1 MLTVERCRRI
11 LGEKVSH
18 LSDEEVA
25 ALCSSYELLA
35 EIALEAM
42 LREQN
47 AISHASNDR

>member
-1 MLTVERCRRI
+1 MLTIERCRRI
-11 LGEKVSH
+11 LGENISH
-18 LSDEEVA
+18 LTDEEVA

-47 AISHASNDR
+47 ANSPDSNEQ